1 MTRNRRTGEFFV
13 PPHPAVLG
21 VARIRCDS
29 RDAERELRGGGRG
42 GGEGGVNRRSGVL
55 GMCDESGRNWRG
67 REGGRVMANLGERWV
82 FLMGLHW
89 DDA

>member
-1 MTRNRRTGEFFV
+1 MTRNRRTGELFV

-67 REGGRVMANLGERWV
+67 REGGREGDGQFGGEVGFFNGFALG
-82 FLMGLHW
+82 
-89 DDA
+89 